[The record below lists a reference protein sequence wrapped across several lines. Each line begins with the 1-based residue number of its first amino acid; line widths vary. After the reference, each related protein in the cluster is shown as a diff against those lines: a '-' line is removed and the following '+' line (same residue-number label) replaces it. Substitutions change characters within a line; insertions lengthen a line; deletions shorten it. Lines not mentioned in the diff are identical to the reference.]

1 MRSTRTTMIFS
12 EKTDIETDAGLALS
26 GFSVWSRL
34 SPFFAAIRLRIGKN
48 LVNRGEKS
56 GNSAILLVI
65 SRQEIA
71 MLYPLATL
79 EADKLN
85 AVQALEQEIGR
96 PVVALAAVDADT
108 ANLPKEDLKKLQA
121 LEDKLD
127 VVLVAMRPS

>member
-1 MRSTRTTMIFS
+1 
-12 EKTDIETDAGLALS
+12 
-26 GFSVWSRL
+26 
-34 SPFFAAIRLRIGKN
+34 
-48 LVNRGEKS
+48 
-56 GNSAILLVI
+56 
-65 SRQEIA
+65 